1 MQTIATKINK
11 NSFKARNSEVWE
23 KNSERSDS
31 PDKHSTNSPI
41 HQHILS
47 NILFFYMQ
55 DQAVRSCCVSPA
67 SKHKVMTCGHCTW
80 SDDTAAPRTEPQ
92 SVRIE
97 HVTFTWLGLYSIW
110 TPALSPVPWLLRQN
124 LMFWTPFFLI
134 YCINRTMFSCTPTL
148 GIKKERH
155 SIIVCIRYIHICS
168 SIFQWTLKP
177 KMFPLRLIAVEENM
191 KAKLLG
197 DIISFLVPPITLVR
211 RDIYSHCG
219 FWEAHCIVNVV
230 HTAV

>member
-1 MQTIATKINK
+1 MCHCPSLFLQRWLMKPNSDFSVIIVSCHILDRCISLCSNPLVNPNDMQTIATKINE
-11 NSFKARNSEVWE
+11 NSFKAWNSEVWE

-148 GIKKERH
+148 GIKKRK
-155 SIIVCIRYIHICS
+155 
-168 SIFQWTLKP
+168 TL
-177 KMFPLRLIAVEENM
+177 
-191 KAKLLG
+191 
-197 DIISFLVPPITLVR
+197 
-211 RDIYSHCG
+211 YHC
-219 FWEAHCIVNVV
+219 VY
-230 HTAV
+230 